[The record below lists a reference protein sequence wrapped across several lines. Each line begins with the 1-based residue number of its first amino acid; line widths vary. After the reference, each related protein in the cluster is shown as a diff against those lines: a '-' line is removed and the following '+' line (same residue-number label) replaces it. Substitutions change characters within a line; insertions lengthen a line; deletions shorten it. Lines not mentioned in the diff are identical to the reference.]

1 MNVSYDNNYTLN
13 LGDMKAAHNV
23 VVFANLGCPWCRR
36 WYANNWTKMIKAV
49 REHDLSIHL
58 KFLDKPKQPLHN
70 GNVANGFVDY
80 NDPEDAPLYV
90 KHVYE
95 NQDILDNLTNDRDV
109 IDFLRTQLNVHVK
122 VSSKAKDR
130 IKSEAKDNGVKTV
143 PTIFFDGVKH
153 PDSGWNLPQ
162 M

>member
-36 WYANNWTKMIKAV
+36 WYANNWSAMIKGV
-49 REHDLSIHL
+49 QQHDLAIHL
-58 KFLDKPKQPLHN
+58 KFLDKPKAPLHN
-70 GNVANGFVDY
+70 GNVANSFVDY
-80 NDPEDAPLYV
+80 QNPEAGLMFV
-90 KHVYE
+90 KHVYQ
-95 NQDILDNLTNDRDV
+95 NQDILDNLSNDKDV
-109 IDFLRTQLNVHVK
+109 VNFLETKLNAKPV
-122 VSSKAKDR
+122 VSSKAKSK
-130 IKSEAKDNGVKTV
+130 IVAEAKNNGVATV